1 MKNQNY
7 NTVLI
12 TGASAGIGEAF
23 AIKFAEVGYDLIL
36 LARRIDKLQNLKE
49 EIQKLYNVDVI
60 IFEADVRNNKQLT
73 KIIEQNQ
80 KIFDKVDILVN
91 NAGLALG
98 LEKIQDGILDNWET
112 MIDTNIKGLLYI
124 SRLILPI
131 LVNKQ
136 KGLVI
141 NIASIAG
148 REMYPAGNV
157 YSATKSAVRTLSK
170 SMNIDL
176 NGTGVKV
183 CNIDPG
189 MVETEFSLVRFYWDN
204 EKAKKVYN
212 GFTPLFGEDI
222 ANIGLWVAS
231 MSQHINI
238 QDLLV
243 TPTDQAT
250 ATITN
255 RKL

>member
-1 MKNQNY
+1 MKNSNY

-23 AIKFAEVGYDLIL
+23 AIKFAEAGYDLIL
-36 LARRIDKLQNLKE
+36 LARRIEKLETLKE
-49 EIQKLYNVDVI
+49 KIQNQFKVDVK
-60 IFEADVRNNKQLT
+60 IFDVDVRNNKKLT
-73 KIIEQNQ
+73 NIIEQN
-80 KIFDKVDILVN
+80 KDTFEKVDILVN

-98 LEKIQDGILDNWET
+98 LEKIQNGVLDNWET

-131 LVNKQ
+131 LVNKE

-148 REMYPAGNV
+148 REMYPSGNV

-189 MVETEFSLVRFYWDN
+189 MVETEFSLVRFNWDK
-204 EKAKKVYN
+204 EKAQKVYN
-212 GFTPLFGEDI
+212 GFMPLFGEDI
-222 ANIGLWVAS
+222 AKIGLWVAS
-231 MSQHINI
+231 MPQHINI

>member
-1 MKNQNY
+1 LKNSSY

-23 AIKFAEVGYDLIL
+23 AIKFAEAGYDLIL
-36 LARRIDKLQNLKE
+36 LARRIEKLESLKE
-49 EIQKLYNVDVI
+49 KIQNTFKVNVNIFDV
-60 IFEADVRNNKQLT
+60 DVRNNKHLT
-73 KIIEQNQ
+73 NIVEQNQ
-80 KIFDKVDILVN
+80 DIFAKVDILVN

-98 LEKIQDGILDNWET
+98 LEKIQNGVLDNWET

-131 LVNKQ
+131 MVNKQ

-148 REMYPAGNV
+148 REMYPSGNV
-157 YSATKSAVRTLSK
+157 YSATKSAVRALSK

-189 MVETEFSLVRFYWDN
+189 MVETEFSLVRFNWDK
-204 EKAKKVYN
+204 EKAQKVYN

-222 ANIGLWVAS
+222 ANIGLWIAS
-231 MSQHINI
+231 MPQHINI

-250 ATITN
+250 TTITN

>member
-1 MKNQNY
+1 LKNSSY

-23 AIKFAEVGYDLIL
+23 AIKFAEAGYDLIL
-36 LARRIDKLQNLKE
+36 LARRIEKLESLKE
-49 EIQKLYNVDVI
+49 KIQNTFKVNVNIFDV
-60 IFEADVRNNKQLT
+60 DVRNNKHLT
-73 KIIEQNQ
+73 NIVEQNQ
-80 KIFDKVDILVN
+80 DIFAKVDILVN

-98 LEKIQDGILDNWET
+98 LEKIQNGVLDNWET

-131 LVNKQ
+131 MVNKQ
-136 KGLVI
+136 KGLLI

-148 REMYPAGNV
+148 REMYPSGNV
-157 YSATKSAVRTLSK
+157 YSATKSAVRALSK

-189 MVETEFSLVRFYWDN
+189 MVETEFSLVRFNWDK
-204 EKAKKVYN
+204 EKAQKVYN

-222 ANIGLWVAS
+222 ANIGLWIAS
-231 MSQHINI
+231 MPQHINI

>member
-1 MKNQNY
+1 
-7 NTVLI
+7 LI

-23 AIKFAEVGYDLIL
+23 AIKFAEAGYDLIL
-36 LARRIDKLQNLKE
+36 LARRIEKLESLKE
-49 EIQKLYNVDVI
+49 KIQNTFKVNVNIFDV
-60 IFEADVRNNKQLT
+60 DVRNNKHLT
-73 KIIEQNQ
+73 NIVEQNQ
-80 KIFDKVDILVN
+80 DIFAKVDILVN

-98 LEKIQDGILDNWET
+98 LEKIQNGVLDNWET

-131 LVNKQ
+131 MVNKQ

-148 REMYPAGNV
+148 REMYPSGNV
-157 YSATKSAVRTLSK
+157 YSATKSAVRALSK

-189 MVETEFSLVRFYWDN
+189 MVETEFSLVRFNWDK
-204 EKAKKVYN
+204 EKAQKVYN

-222 ANIGLWVAS
+222 ANIGLWIAS
-231 MSQHINI
+231 MPQHINI

-250 ATITN
+250 TTITN

>member
-1 MKNQNY
+1 M
-7 NTVLI
+7 I

-23 AIKFAEVGYDLIL
+23 AIKFAEAGYDLIL
-36 LARRIDKLQNLKE
+36 LARRIEKLESLKE
-49 EIQKLYNVDVI
+49 KIQNTFKVNVNIFDV
-60 IFEADVRNNKQLT
+60 DVRNNKHLT
-73 KIIEQNQ
+73 NIVEQNQ
-80 KIFDKVDILVN
+80 DIFAKVDILVN

-98 LEKIQDGILDNWET
+98 LEKIQNGVLDNWET

-131 LVNKQ
+131 MVNKQ

-148 REMYPAGNV
+148 REMYPSGNV
-157 YSATKSAVRTLSK
+157 YSATKSAVRALSK

-189 MVETEFSLVRFYWDN
+189 MVETEFSLVRFNWDK
-204 EKAKKVYN
+204 EKAQKVYN

-222 ANIGLWVAS
+222 ANIGLWIAS
-231 MSQHINI
+231 MPQHINI

-250 ATITN
+250 TTITN

>member
-1 MKNQNY
+1 MKNSSY

-23 AIKFAEVGYDLIL
+23 AIKFAEAGYDLIL
-36 LARRIDKLQNLKE
+36 LARRIEKLESLKE
-49 EIQKLYNVDVI
+49 KIQNTFKVNVNIFDV
-60 IFEADVRNNKQLT
+60 DVRNNKHLT
-73 KIIEQNQ
+73 NIVEQNQ
-80 KIFDKVDILVN
+80 DIFAKVDILVN

-98 LEKIQDGILDNWET
+98 LEKIQNGVLDNWET

-131 LVNKQ
+131 MVNKQ

-148 REMYPAGNV
+148 REMYPSGNV
-157 YSATKSAVRTLSK
+157 YSATKSAVRALSK

-189 MVETEFSLVRFYWDN
+189 MVETEFSLVRFNWDK
-204 EKAKKVYN
+204 EKAQKVYN

-222 ANIGLWVAS
+222 ANIGLWIAS
-231 MSQHINI
+231 MPQHINI

>member
-1 MKNQNY
+1 LKNSSY

-23 AIKFAEVGYDLIL
+23 AIKFAEAGYDLIL
-36 LARRIDKLQNLKE
+36 LARRIEKLESLKE
-49 EIQKLYNVDVI
+49 KIQNTFKVNVNIFDV
-60 IFEADVRNNKQLT
+60 DVRNNKHLT
-73 KIIEQNQ
+73 NIVEQNQ
-80 KIFDKVDILVN
+80 DIFAKVDILVN

-98 LEKIQDGILDNWET
+98 LEKIQNGVLDNWET

-131 LVNKQ
+131 MVNKQ
-136 KGLVI
+136 KGLII

-148 REMYPAGNV
+148 REMYPSGNV
-157 YSATKSAVRTLSK
+157 YSATKSAVRALSK

-189 MVETEFSLVRFYWDN
+189 MVETEFSLVRFNWDK
-204 EKAKKVYN
+204 EKAQKVYN

-222 ANIGLWVAS
+222 ANIGLWIAS
-231 MSQHINI
+231 MPQHINI

>member
-1 MKNQNY
+1 MKNSSY

-23 AIKFAEVGYDLIL
+23 AIKFAEAGYDLIL
-36 LARRIDKLQNLKE
+36 LARRIEKLESLKE
-49 EIQKLYNVDVI
+49 KIQNTFKVNVNIFDV
-60 IFEADVRNNKQLT
+60 DVRNNKHLT
-73 KIIEQNQ
+73 NIVEQNQ
-80 KIFDKVDILVN
+80 DIFAKVDILVN

-98 LEKIQDGILDNWET
+98 LEKIQNGVLDNWET

-131 LVNKQ
+131 MVNKQ

-148 REMYPAGNV
+148 REMYPSGNV
-157 YSATKSAVRTLSK
+157 YSATKSAVRALSK

-189 MVETEFSLVRFYWDN
+189 MVETEFSLVRFNWDK
-204 EKAKKVYN
+204 EKAQKVYN

-222 ANIGLWVAS
+222 ANIGLWIAS
-231 MSQHINI
+231 MPQHINI

-250 ATITN
+250 TTITN

>member
-1 MKNQNY
+1 MKNSSY

-23 AIKFAEVGYDLIL
+23 AIKFAEAGYDLIL
-36 LARRIDKLQNLKE
+36 LARRIEKLESLKE
-49 EIQKLYNVDVI
+49 KIQNTFKVNVNIFDV
-60 IFEADVRNNKQLT
+60 DVRNNKHLT
-73 KIIEQNQ
+73 NIVEQNQ
-80 KIFDKVDILVN
+80 DIFAKVDILVN

-98 LEKIQDGILDNWET
+98 LEKIQNGVLDNWET

-131 LVNKQ
+131 MVNKQ
-136 KGLVI
+136 KGLII

-148 REMYPAGNV
+148 REMYPSGNV
-157 YSATKSAVRTLSK
+157 YSATKSAVRALSK

-189 MVETEFSLVRFYWDN
+189 MVETEFSLVRFNWDK
-204 EKAKKVYN
+204 EKAQKVYN

-222 ANIGLWVAS
+222 ANIGLWIAS
-231 MSQHINI
+231 MPQHINI